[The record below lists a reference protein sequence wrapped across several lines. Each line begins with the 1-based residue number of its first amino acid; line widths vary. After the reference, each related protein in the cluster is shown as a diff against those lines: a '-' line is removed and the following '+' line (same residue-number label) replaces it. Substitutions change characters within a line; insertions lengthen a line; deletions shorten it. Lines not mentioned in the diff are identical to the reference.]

1 MSRTHLKTSALTLGV
16 VTAAMA
22 GCTSMMAPSLPPAP
36 PQVIVAGE
44 RVFPESMAS
53 AADGSLFF
61 GSIGNKMIY
70 RAAPGSDKAVA
81 FVQPGTDG
89 LQATFGVFADS
100 KSGTLYACSNNFGG
114 PPGATP
120 TPANVYAFDLKTGA
134 SKGHY
139 PFALAGSFCNDMA
152 TLPDGT
158 LYATD
163 TNNMEVEV
171 LKKGAAALEVWSG
184 ADGGLGKKGGVID
197 GISVL
202 GHRIIVN
209 ELAASKLFSIEIG
222 ADGKAGTPAEIKLD
236 RPISRPD
243 GMRTFGKSAVLIV
256 EGGDGGK
263 LEKVTFDGNTGKVE
277 LIKQGYP
284 DGPVAV
290 AVVGTTAYV
299 CESQMSAMG
308 GRGRPAAPGAAPP
321 PPPVLKPFKATAVEV
336 GKP

>member
-1 MSRTHLKTSALTLGV
+1 MNNNSMKLSVLAVSVLTAGV
-16 VTAAMA
+16 T
-22 GCTSMMAPSLPPAP
+22 GCASLAPSLPPPP
-36 PQVIVAGE
+36 PQVVIDGE
-44 RVFPESMAS
+44 RVFPESMDA

-61 GSIGNKMIY
+61 GSIGNKMLY

-89 LQATFGVFADS
+89 LQSVFGVFVDNR
-100 KSGTLYACSNNFGG
+100 SGTVFACSNAFGG
-114 PPGATP
+114 PPGGSAPPAT
-120 TPANVYAFDLKTGA
+120 VYAFDLKTGA
-134 SKGHY
+134 TKGHY
-139 PFALAGSFCNDMA
+139 PFAAAGGFCNDMA
-152 TLPDGT
+152 TTPDGT

-163 TNNMEVEV
+163 TNNMQVEV
-171 LKKGAAALEVWSG
+171 LKKGAVTLQVWSG
-184 ADGGLGKKGGVID
+184 SDGSLGKKGGVID

-209 ELAASKLFSIEIG
+209 ELAVSKLFSIDIG
-222 ADGKAGTPAEIKLD
+222 KDGTAGTAVEITLD

-243 GMRTFGKSAVLIV
+243 GMRSFGKSAVLIV

-263 LEKVTFDGNTGKVE
+263 LEKITFEGNNGKVE

-290 AVVGTTAYV
+290 GIVGTTAYV
-299 CESQMSAMG
+299 CQSQMAAMG
-308 GRGRPAAPGAAPP
+308 GRGRPGAPATPP
-321 PPPVLKPFKATAVEV
+321 PALKPFTATAVDV

>member
-1 MSRTHLKTSALTLGV
+1 MSKTNMKTRALALSM
-16 VTAAMA
+16 VTAAVA
-22 GCTSMMAPSLPPAP
+22 GCASMAPSLPPAP
-36 PQVIVAGE
+36 PQVIVDGE

-53 AADGSLFF
+53 AADGSLYF

-81 FVQPGTDG
+81 FVQPGTEG

-114 PPGATP
+114 PPGGAP
-120 TPANVYAFDLKTGA
+120 MPANVYAFDLKTGA
-134 SKGHY
+134 FKGHY
-139 PFALAGSFCNDMA
+139 PFAVPGSFCNDMA
-152 TLPDGT
+152 TTPDGT

-163 TNNMEVEV
+163 TNNMQVEV
-171 LKKGAAALEVWSG
+171 LKKGASSLTIWAG
-184 ADGGLGKKGGVID
+184 TDGSLGKKGGVID

-202 GHRIIVN
+202 GHRIVVN
-209 ELAASKLFSIEIG
+209 ELAVSKLYSIDIG
-222 ADGKAGTPAEIKLD
+222 ADGTAATPVEITLD

-243 GMRTFGKSAVLIV
+243 GMRSFGKSAVLIV

-263 LEKVTFDGNTGKVE
+263 LEKITFDGNNGKVE

-308 GRGRPAAPGAAPP
+308 GRGRPGAAPA

>member
-1 MSRTHLKTSALTLGV
+1 MSKTIDLKAGALTASLV
-16 VTAAMA
+16 SAALS
-22 GCTSMMAPSLPPAP
+22 GCASMAPSLPPAP
-36 PQVIVAGE
+36 PQVVIDGE

-61 GSIGNKMIY
+61 GSIGNKMVY
-70 RAAPGSDKAVA
+70 RAAPGSDKAEP

-89 LQATFGVFADS
+89 LQSTFGVFADS
-100 KSGTLYACSNNFGG
+100 KSNTLYACSNAFGG
-114 PPGATP
+114 APGAAAP
-120 TPANVYAFDLKTGA
+120 PATVYAFDLKTGA
-134 SKGHY
+134 TKGHY
-139 PFALAGSFCNDMA
+139 PFASKGGFCNDMA

-171 LKKGAAALEVWSG
+171 LKKGASSLVVWAGS
-184 ADGGLGKKGGVID
+184 DGSLGKRGGVID
-197 GISVL
+197 GISLV

-209 ELAASKLFSIEIG
+209 ELAVSKLYSIDIG
-222 ADGKAGTPAEIKLD
+222 PGGVAGTPVEIKLD

-243 GMRTFGKSAVLIV
+243 GMRTFGKSAVLII

-263 LEKVTFDGNTGKVE
+263 LEKVTFDGNNGKVE

-299 CESQMSAMG
+299 CESQMAAMGGG
-308 GRGRPAAPGAAPP
+308 GRGRPGAPAAPAPQ
-321 PPPVLKPFKATAVEV
+321 LKPFKATAVEV

>member
-1 MSRTHLKTSALTLGV
+1 MSNTNIKAGALAAGV
-16 VTAAMA
+16 IAAAVA
-22 GCTSMMAPSLPPAP
+22 GCASMAPSLPPP
-36 PQVIVAGE
+36 PAQVVIDGE

-89 LQATFGVFADS
+89 LQSTFGVFADS
-100 KSGTLYACSNNFGG
+100 KSGTLYACSNAFGGAPGG
-114 PPGATP
+114 PPP
-120 TPANVYAFDLKTGA
+120 PPASVYAFDLKTGA

-139 PFALAGSFCNDMA
+139 AFATKGGFCNDMA

-171 LKKGAAALEVWSG
+171 LKKGATALAVWAG
-184 ADGGLGKKGGVID
+184 ADGSLGKKGGVID

-209 ELAASKLFSIEIG
+209 ELAVSKLFSIDIG
-222 ADGKAGTPAEIKLD
+222 KDGAPGTPVEIKLD

-243 GMRTFGKSAVLIV
+243 GMRTFGKSAVLII

-263 LEKVTFDGNTGKVE
+263 LEKVTFDGNNGKVE

-308 GRGRPAAPGAAPP
+308 GGRGRPGAPAAAPP
-321 PPPVLKPFKATAVEV
+321 APKPFKATAVEV

>member
-1 MSRTHLKTSALTLGV
+1 MNKNSMKVSVLAVSVLAAGV
-16 VTAAMA
+16 T
-22 GCTSMMAPSLPPAP
+22 GCASLAPSLPPPP
-36 PQVIVAGE
+36 PQVVIDGE
-44 RVFPESMAS
+44 RVFPESMDA

-61 GSIGNKMIY
+61 GSIGNKMLY

-89 LQATFGVFADS
+89 LQSVFGVFVDNR
-100 KSGTLYACSNNFGG
+100 SGTVYACSNAFGG
-114 PPGATP
+114 PPGGSAPPAT
-120 TPANVYAFDLKTGA
+120 VYAFDLKTGA
-134 SKGHY
+134 TKGHY
-139 PFALAGSFCNDMA
+139 PFAAAGGFCNDMA
-152 TLPDGT
+152 TTPDGT

-163 TNNMEVEV
+163 TNNMQVEV
-171 LKKGAAALEVWSG
+171 LKKGAVTLQVWSG
-184 ADGGLGKKGGVID
+184 ADGSLGKKGGVID

-209 ELAASKLFSIEIG
+209 ELAVSKLFSIDIGKDGTAGAPVEI
-222 ADGKAGTPAEIKLD
+222 TLD

-243 GMRTFGKSAVLIV
+243 GMRSFGKSAVLIV

-263 LEKVTFDGNTGKVE
+263 LEKITFEGNDGKVA

-290 AVVGTTAYV
+290 TVVGTTAYV
-299 CESQMSAMG
+299 CEGQLAVMMRRPGAAGSAPA
-308 GRGRPAAPGAAPP
+308 PAAPA
-321 PPPVLKPFKATAVEV
+321 KPFVATAVEV

>member
-1 MSRTHLKTSALTLGV
+1 MSKTSMKASALALSV
-16 VTAAMA
+16 VTAAVT
-22 GCTSMMAPSLPPAP
+22 GCASMAPSLPPAP
-36 PQVIVAGE
+36 PQVVVDGE

-89 LQATFGVFADS
+89 LQSTFGVFADS
-100 KSGTLYACSNNFGG
+100 RSGTLYACSNAFGGAPGG
-114 PPGATP
+114 PPPPPAT
-120 TPANVYAFDLKTGA
+120 VYAFDLKTGA
-134 SKGHY
+134 TKGHY
-139 PFALAGSFCNDMA
+139 PFATKGGFCNDMA
-152 TLPDGT
+152 TTPDGT

-163 TNNMEVEV
+163 TNNMQVEV
-171 LKKGAAALEVWSG
+171 LKKGASTLEVWAG
-184 ADGGLGKKGGVID
+184 ADGSLGKRGGVID

-202 GHRIIVN
+202 GPRLIVN
-209 ELAASKLFSIEIG
+209 ELAVSKLFSIPIG
-222 ADGKAGTPAEIKLD
+222 KDGMAGAPVEVMLD

-243 GMRTFGKSAVLIV
+243 GMRSFGKSAVLII

-263 LEKVTFDGNTGKVE
+263 LEKVTFDGNNGKVE
-277 LIKQGYP
+277 LLKQGYP

-290 AVVGTTAYV
+290 ALVGTTAYV
-299 CESQMSAMG
+299 CESQMAAM
-308 GRGRPAAPGAAPP
+308 GRGRPPAPGTTPP

>member
-1 MSRTHLKTSALTLGV
+1 MSKSNLEIKALIAAL
-16 VTAAMA
+16 VTA
-22 GCTSMMAPSLPPAP
+22 S
-36 PQVIVAGE
+36 VAGMAQAALPQTITVE
-44 RVFPESMAS
+44 GEKVFPESITSS
-53 AADGSLFF
+53 AGGSVFF

-70 RAAPGSDKAVA
+70 RAAPGSDKAVP

-100 KSGTLYACSNNFGG
+100 KSGTLYACSNNFGA
-114 PPGATP
+114 PPGAP
-120 TPANVYAFDLKTGA
+120 PAPANVYAFDLKTGA
-134 SKGHY
+134 PKGHY
-139 PFALAGSFCNDMA
+139 PFAVAGSFCNDMA

-163 TNNMEVEV
+163 TNNMQVEV
-171 LKKGAAALEVWSG
+171 LRKGAAALEIWSG
-184 ADGGLGKKGGVID
+184 ADGSLGNKGGVID

-202 GHRIIVN
+202 GHRVIVN
-209 ELAASKLFSIEIG
+209 ELAVSKLFSIGIGKDGAAAAPVEI
-222 ADGKAGTPAEIKLD
+222 TLD

-243 GMRTFGKSAVLIV
+243 GMRSFGKSAVLIV

-263 LEKVTFDGNTGKVE
+263 LEKITFDGNNGKVE

-299 CESQMSAMG
+299 CEGQLSGMMRRPGSSA
-308 GRGRPAAPGAAPP
+308 PAPEP
-321 PPPVLKPFKATAVEV
+321 KPFKATAVEV

>member
-1 MSRTHLKTSALTLGV
+1 MSKTSIKASVLAASVLAATVATLAHAAL
-16 VTAAMA
+16 
-22 GCTSMMAPSLPPAP
+22 
-36 PQVIVAGE
+36 PQTITIDGE
-44 RVFPESMAS
+44 KVFPESMTS
-53 AADGSLFF
+53 SADGSVFF

-70 RAAPGSDKAVA
+70 RAKPGADKAEP

-89 LQATFGVFADS
+89 LQATFGVFADN

-114 PPGATP
+114 PPGAAP
-120 TPANVYAFDLKTGA
+120 MPANVYAFDLKTGA

-139 PFALAGSFCNDMA
+139 PFAVAGSFCNDMA

-163 TNNMEVEV
+163 TNNMQVEV
-171 LKKGAAALEVWSG
+171 LKKGASALEVWSG
-184 ADGGLGKKGGVID
+184 ADGALGKKGGVID

-202 GHRIIVN
+202 GKRVIVN
-209 ELAASKLFSIEIG
+209 ELAVSKLFSIEIG
-222 ADGKAGTPAEIKLD
+222 KDGSAGAPVEITLD

-243 GMRTFGKSAVLIV
+243 GMRSFGKSAVLIV

-290 AVVGTTAYV
+290 TVVGTTAYV
-299 CESQMSAMG
+299 CEGQLGAMRRAPNSSA
-308 GRGRPAAPGAAPP
+308 PAPEP
-321 PPPVLKPFKATAVEV
+321 KPFTATAVEV